1 MPERD
6 PLDTI
11 AARVR
16 TESEVKASRFVA
28 DLVPVADL
36 AAAETV
42 ITEVRREFHDAR
54 HHCTA
59 LVVGDDG
66 GRQRSN
72 DDGEP
77 SGTAGAPMLAV
88 LRGAELT
95 DVVAVVTRWF
105 GGTLLGTGGLTR
117 AYGGAVGDAV
127 AAATRVRRRRMD
139 RFALAV
145 GHEAAGRL
153 EHRVRTWAQAEAGA
167 VVGPGAYGAT
177 GVVYE
182 VVTVPERSAALRHL
196 LAELG
201 VPHDLDHLGVEV
213 RGLTADA

>member
-1 MPERD
+1 MPEGD

-11 AARVR
+11 ANAVR
-16 TESEVKASRFVA
+16 TESVVKASRFVA

-36 AAAETV
+36 EDAEAV
-42 ITEVRREFHDAR
+42 IAEVRREFHDAR

-66 GRQRSN
+66 GRQRSS
-72 DDGEP
+72 DDAEP

-88 LRGAELT
+88 LRGARLT
-95 DVVAVVTRWF
+95 DVVAVVSRWF

-127 AAATRVRRRRMD
+127 AAASRVRRRRME
-139 RFALAV
+139 RVALRV

-153 EHRVRTWAQAEAGA
+153 EHRLRTWADLTGGADVAAGVYGPTGA
-167 VVGPGAYGAT
+167 VFEVAT
-177 GVVYE
+177 L
-182 VVTVPERSAALRHL
+182 PEHRDALHQL

-201 VPHDLDHLGVEV
+201 IPYDLEDLGTEV
-213 RGLTADA
+213 RRLPVEP